1 MIDNHQERSDKPN
14 SIQSW
19 EVYLFDHANFES
31 PIYLNSFKL
40 LAKLQACYFFPKSLN
55 SDSGMDS
62 EFAFD

>member
-31 PIYLNSFKL
+31 PIYLNSFK
-40 LAKLQACYFFPKSLN
+40 KETSSCFISLN
-55 SDSGMDS
+55 CWQNYKPATSFPSL
-62 EFAFD
+62 